1 MKAKYEK
8 MIDEYVKK
16 HYGDLERGVLAPE
29 VKYKVLFK
37 IYRKKYK
44 EKKIQIKVLRNLLQ
58 GKKEI
63 ESWGS
68 DSNSCSNCEHY
79 VPMHPEGLNVI
90 PASCS
95 IGKSM
100 TACCPFYSVKVD
112 EKKAQKEMFDLHEVC
127 GNCVHFRE
135 GKGKDKSTCAKHDK
149 FVTETCSCYEFEDK
163 AQKEMK
169 TCDKCKYS
177 TFKTVTNGREA
188 ATGKLWCTKNDFY
201 ASGVMTCDWFEDK
214 ESSYLDW
221 LHDDITWCCREC
233 SNMNCER
240 NTMNRKMTTGFIS
253 MADMYDPFKCPVD
266 AEMPEVKKK

>member
-1 MKAKYEK
+1 MDMVDAW
-8 MIDEYVKK
+8 VKK

-37 IYRKKYK
+37 IYRKKLK
-44 EKKIQIKVLRNLLQ
+44 EKKVQVRMLRRLLQ

-68 DSNSCSNCEHY
+68 YSNSCCSCEY
-79 VPMHPEGLNVI
+79 YIPMHPSEGLTVI

-95 IGKSM
+95 LGKSM
-100 TACCPFYSVKVD
+100 TACCPFYSVKGD
-112 EKKAQKEMFDLHEVC
+112 EIKVQKEMNE
-127 GNCVHFRE
+127 
-135 GKGKDKSTCAKHDK
+135 
-149 FVTETCSCYEFEDK
+149 EDK
-163 AQKEMK
+163 VQKEMK

-214 ESSYLDW
+214 EKAQSSYLDW
-221 LHDDITWCCREC
+221 MHDDITWCCREC
-233 SNMNCER
+233 SNMDCER
-240 NTMNRKMTTGFIS
+240 NSRNRRCKEGLYS
-253 MADMYDPFKCPVD
+253 VADMYDPFRCPVD
-266 AEMPEVKKK
+266 AELPKQP

>member
-37 IYRKKYK
+37 LYRKKYK
-44 EKKIQIKVLRNLLQ
+44 KARETAKVLSDVVYSWHIENDSEGETPSPDKILPKEDGFDHLAE
-58 GKKEI
+58 GFKKF
-63 ESWGS
+63 
-68 DSNSCSNCEHY
+68 
-79 VPMHPEGLNVI
+79 L
-90 PASCS
+90 
-95 IGKSM
+95 
-100 TACCPFYSVKVD
+100 
-112 EKKAQKEMFDLHEVC
+112 DLHEVC
-127 GNCVHFRE
+127 GNCTHFRE

-163 AQKEMK
+163 
-169 TCDKCKYS
+169 
-177 TFKTVTNGREA
+177 
-188 ATGKLWCTKNDFY
+188 
-201 ASGVMTCDWFEDK
+201 

-233 SNMNCER
+233 SNMDCER
-240 NTMNRKMTTGFIS
+240 NTMNRKMTSGLCS

-266 AEMPEVKKK
+266 AELPKQP

>member
-29 VKYKVLFK
+29 VKYKVLWK
-37 IYRKKYK
+37 IYRKKYRK
-44 EKKIQIKVLRNLLQ
+44 EKNMWEHLEETVKDWCRQNKALELPEDLDRKLFPRHLAPSPDKVLPKEDGFNHLAE
-58 GKKEI
+58 GFKKF
-63 ESWGS
+63 
-68 DSNSCSNCEHY
+68 
-79 VPMHPEGLNVI
+79 L
-90 PASCS
+90 
-95 IGKSM
+95 
-100 TACCPFYSVKVD
+100 
-112 EKKAQKEMFDLHEVC
+112 DLHEVC

-169 TCDKCKYS
+169 TCDRCKYS

-188 ATGKLWCTKNDFY
+188 ATGKMWCTKNDFET
-201 ASGVMTCDWFEDK
+201 SGITSCDWFEDN
-214 ESSYLDW
+214 EDSYLDW

-233 SNMNCER
+233 SDTNCER
-240 NTMNRKMTTGFIS
+240 NSRNRRCKEGLFS
-253 MADMYDPFKCPVD
+253 VADMYDPFKCPVD
-266 AEMPEVKKK
+266 AEMPKQP